1 MPSYKNKRAA
11 SSVSAAPPSK
21 KAALPPAPP
30 AVKSTRDMVA
40 EIKSQNLTPAESFKA
55 LYDVMFAVMME
66 DPLQR
71 RLWIGGEGNSWGDV
85 LMDDPEF
92 QESERRYAETQRL
105 DRLRRPEHYAALER
119 EREEHLAAQKALAEA
134 EKVAR
139 AMEAAE
145 AQLDFQREEASRA
158 YWAAHCCKCTEA
170 DWDALPG
177 GGFPDV
183 CPCYRKIH
191 LDANGEPEECRFFNS
206 PAGCRDGEACV
217 YKHTPRA
224 LCDIPCRFE
233 ATDAGCRPMRGKVCP
248 YKHTFFAFKVPAAV
262 AAATLAPAPAT
273 AHAAAAEDGWQVAG
287 GGGSWRSPGGGGGSW
302 RRGGGG
308 SGGSGFNGRR

>member
-1 MPSYKNKRAA
+1 MPSYKNKNKRAA
-11 SSVSAAPPSK
+11 LPVSAAPPAK
-21 KAALPPAPP
+21 KAALPPAAP
-30 AVKSTRDMVA
+30 APVVKKGTRDMVA
-40 EIKSQNLTPAESFKA
+40 EINAKNLTPAESFKA

-71 RLWIGGEGNSWGDV
+71 RMWIGGPGNSWGDI

-105 DRLRRPEHYAALER
+105 DRLRRPAYYAGLER
-119 EREEHLAAQKALAEA
+119 EREERIAA
-134 EKVAR
+134 EKAAEDAR
-139 AMEAAE
+139 AAERAAEAAE
-145 AQLDFQREEASRA
+145 AQLDFEREEASRA
-158 YWAAHCCKCTEA
+158 YWAAHCCKCTVEDFEA
-170 DWDALPG
+170 MPG
-177 GGFPDV
+177 GAFPEV

-191 LDANGEPEECRFFNS
+191 LDENGQPEECRFFNS
-206 PAGCRDGEACV
+206 PAGCRDGDQCV

-248 YKHTFFAFKVPAAV
+248 YKHEHVHVPAV
-262 AAATLAPAPAT
+262 AAP
-273 AHAAAAEDGWQVAG
+273 AEDGWTVA

-302 RRGGGG
+302 RRAGGGG
-308 SGGSGFNGRR
+308 SSGRR

>member
-1 MPSYKNKRAA
+1 MPSYKNKNKRATV
-11 SSVSAAPPSK
+11 SVSAAPPAK
-21 KAALPPAPP
+21 KAALPPTPP
-30 AVKSTRDMVA
+30 AKGTRDMVA
-40 EIKSQNLTPAESFKA
+40 EIKSKNLSPAESFKA

-92 QESERRYAETQRL
+92 QESERRYAEDQRL
-105 DRLRRPEHYAALER
+105 DRLRRPAYYAALER
-119 EREEHLAAQKALAEA
+119 EQEEHMAAQKASADA
-134 EKVAR
+134 EKAAR
-139 AMEAAE
+139 AAEAAE
-145 AQLDFQREEASRA
+145 AQLEFDREEASRA
-158 YWAAHCCKCTEA
+158 YWSEHCCKCTME

-177 GGFPDV
+177 GAFPEV

-191 LDANGEPEECRFFNS
+191 LDANGQPEECRFFNS
-206 PAGCRDGEACV
+206 PAGCRDGDQCI

-248 YKHTFFAFKVPAAV
+248 YKHEHAHAHVV
-262 AAATLAPAPAT
+262 AAAAAPAPA
-273 AHAAAAEDGWQVAG
+273 AADGWQVAG
-287 GGGSWRSPGGGGGSW
+287 GGCSWRGVGGGGGSW
-302 RRGGGG
+302 RRPGGGG
-308 SGGSGFNGRR
+308 SSSGRR